1 MTSKSQLK
9 VLGTEATVTTA
20 NAFGGKQVIRV
31 YNQNGADVLIT
42 IANGGGTTTGTITVK
57 AGETIFIQKT
67 PAETIAA
74 ATGCKMVA
82 VGY

>member
-31 YNQNGADVLIT
+31 YNQNAADVLLT
-42 IANGGGTTTGTITVK
+42 IANGGTTTGTITVK

-82 VGY
+82 VAY

>member
-31 YNQNGADVLIT
+31 YNQNGADVLLT
-42 IANGGGTTTGTITVK
+42 IANGGTTTGTITVK

-82 VGY
+82 VAY

>member
-31 YNQNGADVLIT
+31 YNQNAADVLLT
-42 IANGGGTTTGTITVK
+42 IANGGGTTGTITVK

-82 VGY
+82 VAY